1 MININRIS
9 LWRKINHLLKDIK
22 YSPFFFVCNYLPPF
36 TIIVFSGKFITAT
49 THAIRSHETL
59 NNGPVERAR
68 SLYHYPVPACLEGL
82 FYLSTRTETLSLV
95 RSFSLFL
102 SVSSRLLPI
111 SATAPWTWPTTS
123 SYVKTVNQCRW
134 SARARGP
141 LTASEPIVSWVELRR
156 SHRSAFN

>member
-1 MININRIS
+1 MININRII
-9 LWRKINHLLKDIK
+9 LRRKINHLLKDIK

-36 TIIVFSGKFITAT
+36 TIIVFSGKFITT
-49 THAIRSHETL
+49 TTRLTQFVPTRPSTMVLLNVHVHFTTIQCLPAWKDSSISRHA
-59 NNGPVERAR
+59 PK
-68 SLYHYPVPACLEGL
+68 
-82 FYLSTRTETLSLV
+82 LSLV
-95 RSFSLFL
+95 RSFSL

-141 LTASEPIVSWVELRR
+141 LTASEPSVSWVELRR